1 MWITGKDMHRA
12 FLLGLGL
19 SWTKLT
25 LFLWGLC
32 EKVGKPEVDQ
42 FYSNLKRQPPLSFS
56 FPLDRTEFKMW
67 VLGKRAQETVPF
79 GFKTV
84 P

>member
-1 MWITGKDMHRA
+1 MWITGKDMYRA

-25 LFLWGLC
+25 LFLCGLC

-42 FYSNLKRQPPLSFS
+42 FYSNLKRQPLFPSL
-56 FPLDRTEFKMW
+56 PLDMTD
-67 VLGKRAQETVPF
+67 VGLGEKGPGGSSIWF
-79 GFKTV
+79 
-84 P
+84 